1 MKCACFH
8 EEKLSKEDKRKLNWI
23 LDELIKEKLKTIA
36 NKQKEDPE
44 QNNTIEID
52 PVLEV
57 TDNEL

>member
-1 MKCACFH
+1 MKCAYFH